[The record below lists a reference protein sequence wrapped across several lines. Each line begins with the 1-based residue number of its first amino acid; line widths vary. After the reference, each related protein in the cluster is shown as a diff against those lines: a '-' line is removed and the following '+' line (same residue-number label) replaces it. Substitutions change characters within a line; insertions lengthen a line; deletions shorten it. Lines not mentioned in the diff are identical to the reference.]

1 MPPAYDPKHE
11 THKLAIAAAL
21 RELDRTLDLL
31 LQALTHESAL
41 VSAMGARTDRE
52 ALRLVCSAYA
62 AIHYERDQA
71 VNETPTCLGVVGGN
85 ATLIGRVED
94 VNTAK
99 AKLRDRCKPIQNQ
112 RVRVPVKDGQGG
124 RIVKSLP
131 LVRVLLRELQ
141 RSDLNLLAA
150 YRKIP
155 LLTGRI
161 ERVAYVRART
171 RPVYRKTR
179 EQIAKLLDGLDRP
192 GVDADRT
199 RLARLPERETHLALV
214 EERYDNVRANVT
226 FHGLD
231 SRNRGR
237 VQVSAELP
245 LLYPLGRSKELPE
258 IVYPDPDGETTSE
271 TRPRAGKLEGKQF
284 LDSLPVYRYR
294 AMDSRPPWRR

>member
-1 MPPAYDPKHE
+1 MAADNDPKHFV
-11 THKLAIAAAL
+11 HKLAIAEAI
-21 RELDRTLDLL
+21 RELDRALDLL
-31 LQALTHESAL
+31 LQALTHQGVLASAE
-41 VSAMGARTDRE
+41 GGNTGRE
-52 ALRLVCSAYA
+52 ALRLVCNAYA

-71 VNETPTCLGVVGGN
+71 VNETTTCLGVVGSN
-85 ATLIGRVED
+85 ATVIGRADD
-94 VNTAK
+94 VNAAK
-99 AKLRDRCKPIQNQ
+99 ARLREACKVIQNQ

-155 LLTGRI
+155 VLTGRI

-171 RPVYRKTR
+171 RAVYRKTR
-179 EQIAKLLDGLDRP
+179 DEIAKLLAGLDRP
-192 GVDADRT
+192 GVVADRA
-199 RLARLPERETHLALV
+199 RLARLPEGETHLALV

-245 LLYPLGRSKELPE
+245 LLYPLGRAKELPE
-258 IVYPDPDGETTSE
+258 IVYPVAANEMPTS
-271 TRPRAGKLEGKQF
+271 TRPRAGKLGDQPF
-284 LDSLPVYRYR
+284 FDSLPVYRYLPGHR
-294 AMDSRPPWRR
+294 KASGR